1 MQDLAVAIASKQ
13 HAAAS
18 LLSAKRELAFLA
30 VEAEA
35 QRARGARAA
44 MGVGGYTADDF
55 SAPGGDGASQGLL
68 LRGGGSSDY
77 DAEGGAAGHAGAH
90 STLAELAPA
99 SEGSHRSSD
108 LSQAGMLSGPDA
120 SSAGRAS
127 DLSLGAV
134 LVRQGQY
141 LQNEGARLRAQLQ
154 EQEHAAGEP
163 DASALLLRA
172 TEMPHSPPPASPGP
186 RPDADIAAE
195 MDATRRML
203 ESLGL
208 AVPH

>member
-18 LLSAKRELAFLA
+18 LLSAKRELAFLT

-35 QRARGARAA
+35 QRARAARAA
-44 MGVGGYTADDF
+44 MGVEGPSADEL
-55 SAPGGDGASQGLL
+55 SAPDGDGASQGLL
-68 LRGGGSSDY
+68 LRGGGSPGY
-77 DAEGGAAGHAGAH
+77 DAEGHAASRTG
-90 STLAELAPA
+90 TLAALAPA
-99 SEGSHRSSD
+99 PEGFHRPSD
-108 LSQAGMLSGPDA
+108 LSQVGMLSVPDA

-134 LVRQGQY
+134 LARQGQY
-141 LQNEGARLRAQLQ
+141 LQNEGARLRAQLQEQ